1 MPVTGRKNFTFK
13 EDFANEKTFD
23 QHGSGGQYGSQHHTC
38 PCFCIR
44 GGQQPETVIGQEID
58 RQNSSEDYSEVS
70 SLDQLTYT
78 GNECKVRLKEN
89 IVMTTAVT
97 VNSGNRLTID
107 LNGHTLTAPENDR
120 AFRIQDGALTI
131 EDSIGTGV
139 IQGSGTVTSY
149 GGNGGAI
156 WMSSSDSNNALTLT
170 GGTIR
175 GFTAKYGAGVYMG
188 SGTFHMTGGA
198 IQNCLATDGGLA
210 DGGGVYVFGGSFE
223 LTDGTISA
231 CKANNAGGGVYVSSG
246 SFEMSGGSIENCTAH
261 EGAGVKVYA
270 SNGKTASF
278 SMNGSGEIKNC
289 NQNGVSVSAI
299 GNGTP
304 EFTMDGGTIEGSS
317 GYGVWVAAGSAVMS
331 GGSVKDS
338 ERYDIYIGR
347 SATLTVN
354 NTQVGGT
361 VMNMGAITGQ
371 GSAEFTG
378 TVENL
383 GYVGA
388 GKITGCKIHR
398 IEHRSPYKG
407 TIENSTWDEY
417 VYLLGYRWPAEKIP
431 SAAGESISLKFP
443 SYISEPAAMTNTLVI
458 PEGVTVTVDLAGK
471 PVSAD
476 TTVTSDIKII
486 NHGTLTL
493 IDSSTGGT
501 LSIPIEN
508 DGVLNANGGT
518 VTGEV
523 TNKGTIQ
530 ATGTP
535 VTKFTG
541 TLVNE
546 EGASVTAGNF
556 MDCTITNNGGTIGGD
571 AIFDRPEPDPEQPGA
586 GSEDGGAGAVIAA
599 LAVGTVVV
607 GGGILLAH
615 SYIQNNLPEGFAV
628 PETRRELAVVLWN
641 MASKPEPA
649 SQQTYTDVQDEEVLK
664 AVCWAVENEL
674 VTPET
679 ESTLGADVRV
689 NRLQVIGAMYQT
701 NKRKK

>member
-1 MPVTGRKNFTFK
+1 MKKRLISMVLAVSMAVSIMPAPA
-13 EDFANEKTFD
+13 FA
-23 QHGSGGQYGSQHHTC
+23 SG
-38 PCFCIR
+38 

-58 RQNSSEDYSEVS
+58 RQNSSGDYLEVS
-70 SLDQLTYT
+70 SLDQLTYIN
-78 GNECKVRLKEN
+78 NECKVRLTKD
-89 IVMTTAVT
+89 IVMTKAVT
-97 VNSGNRLTID
+97 VNNGNSLTID
-107 LNGHTLTAPENDR
+107 LNGHTLTAAANSQ
-120 AFRIQDGALTI
+120 AFRIQGGALTI

-139 IQGSGTVTSY
+139 IQGSGTVT
-149 GGNGGAI
+149 GNGGAI

-175 GFTAKYGAGVYMG
+175 GFTA
-188 SGTFHMTGGA
+188 T
-198 IQNCLATDGGLA
+198 
-210 DGGGVYVFGGSFE
+210 DGGGVYVDGGSFE
-223 LTDGTISA
+223 MSGGTISA
-231 CKANNAGGGVYVSSG
+231 CNATNAGGGVYVSSG
-246 SFEMSGGSIENCTAH
+246 SFKMSGGSIEDCTAH

-278 SMNGSGEIKNC
+278 SMTGGEIQNCNTDGVSIYAIGSGT
-289 NQNGVSVSAI
+289 S
-299 GNGTP
+299 
-304 EFTMDGGTIEGSS
+304 EFTMTGGTIEDNG
-317 GYGVWVAAGSAVMS
+317 GYGVWVDNGSAVMS
-331 GGSVKDS
+331 GGSVKGS
-338 ERYDIYIGR
+338 ERYDIYIGSR
-347 SATLTVN
+347 ATLTVN

-361 VMNMGAITGQ
+361 VLNMGKITGQ

-378 TVENL
+378 TVENS
-383 GYVGA
+383 GYAAA
-388 GKITGCKIHR
+388 GITGCKIHR

-407 TIENSTWDEY
+407 TITDSPCDEY
-417 VYLLGYRWPAEKIP
+417 VYLLGRSWKIP
-431 SAAGESISLKFP
+431 SGAGESITLKVS
-443 SYISEPAAMTNTLVI
+443 SYLPPVMENTLEI
-458 PEGVTVTVDLAGK
+458 PKGVTVTVDLAGK
-471 PVSAD
+471 PLSAKE
-476 TTVTSDIKII
+476 SDFKII

-493 IDSSTGGT
+493 IDSGT
-501 LSIPIEN
+501 DGALSIPIEN

-518 VTGEV
+518 VTSEV

-535 VTKFTG
+535 VTQFTG

-571 AIFDRPEPDPEQPGA
+571 AILDKPEPDPEQPGA

-599 LAVGTVVV
+599 LAVGTAVV

-628 PETRRELAVVLWN
+628 PETRQELAVVLWN
-641 MASKPEPA
+641 MAGKPEPA

>member
-1 MPVTGRKNFTFK
+1 M
-13 EDFANEKTFD
+13 
-23 QHGSGGQYGSQHHTC
+23 
-38 PCFCIR
+38 
-44 GGQQPETVIGQEID
+44 IGQEID

-78 GNECKVRLKEN
+78 NNECKVRLTEN
-89 IVMTTAVT
+89 IVMTGAVT
-97 VNSGNRLTID
+97 VNNGNRLTID
-107 LNGHTLTAPENDR
+107 LNGHTLTAAENSR
-120 AFRIQDGALTI
+120 AFFIQNGALTI
-131 EDSIGTGV
+131 EDSGSTGV
-139 IQGSGTVTSY
+139 IQGSGTVT
-149 GGNGGAI
+149 GNGGAI

-175 GFTAKYGAGVYMG
+175 GFTA
-188 SGTFHMTGGA
+188 T
-198 IQNCLATDGGLA
+198 
-210 DGGGVYVFGGSFE
+210 DGGGVYVSGGSFKM
-223 LTDGTISA
+223 TDGTISTCNA
-231 CKANNAGGGVYVSSG
+231 TNAGGGVYVSSG

-261 EGAGVKVYA
+261 EGAGVKVLA
-270 SNGKTASF
+270 SSGKASF
-278 SMNGSGEIKNC
+278 SMSGSGEIKNC
-289 NQNGVSVSAI
+289 NQDGVSIAAI
-299 GNGTP
+299 GGTS
-304 EFTMDGGTIEGSS
+304 EFSMSGGTIEDNS
-317 GYGVWVAAGSAVMS
+317 GFGVWVDNGSAVMS
-331 GGSVKDS
+331 GGSVKGS
-338 ERYDIYIGR
+338 ERYDIYIGSR
-347 SATLTVN
+347 AALTVK

-361 VMNMGAITGQ
+361 VLNLGKITGQ

-378 TVENL
+378 TVENS
-383 GYVGA
+383 GYAVA
-388 GKITGCKIHR
+388 EITGCKIHR

-407 TIENSTWDEY
+407 TITGSTWDEY
-417 VYLLGYRWPAEKIP
+417 VYLLGRSWPTAKIP
-431 SAAGESISLKFP
+431 SEAGESITLKVSSYLPPVMENSL
-443 SYISEPAAMTNTLVI
+443 EI
-458 PEGVTVTVDLAGK
+458 PKGVTVTVDLAGK
-471 PVSAD
+471 TLSAEE
-476 TTVTSDIKII
+476 SDFKII

-518 VTGEV
+518 VTSEV
-523 TNKGTIQ
+523 TNKGTIK

-535 VTKFTG
+535 VTQFTG
-541 TLVNE
+541 TLVNQ
-546 EGASVTAGNF
+546 EGASVTAGDF
-556 MDCTITNNGGTIGGD
+556 RGCTITNNGGTIGGG
-571 AIFDRPEPDPEQPGA
+571 AILDKPEPDPEQPGA

-599 LAVGTVVV
+599 LAVGTAVV

-628 PETRRELAVVLWN
+628 PETRQELAVVLWN
-641 MASKPEPA
+641 MAGKPEPA

>member
-1 MPVTGRKNFTFK
+1 MR
-13 EDFANEKTFD
+13 
-23 QHGSGGQYGSQHHTC
+23 
-38 PCFCIR
+38 R
-44 GGQQPETVIGQEID
+44 GGVQQPETVIGQEID

-70 SLDQLTYT
+70 SLNQLTYT
-78 GNECKVRLKEN
+78 NNECKVRLTEN
-89 IVMTTAVT
+89 IVMTKAVT
-97 VNSGNRLTID
+97 VNNGNRLTID
-107 LNGHTLTAPENDR
+107 LNGHTLTAAANSK
-120 AFRIQDGALTI
+120 AFYIQGGALTI

-139 IQGSGTVTSY
+139 IQGSGTVTDN
-149 GGNGGAI
+149 GGFGGAI
-156 WMSSSDSNNALTLT
+156 WMSSDSNNALTLA

-175 GFTAKYGAGVYMG
+175 GFTAKYGAGVYMVN
-188 SGTFHMTGGA
+188 GTFQMTRGA
-198 IQNCLATDGGLA
+198 IQNCSATGGKV
-210 DGGGVYVFGGSFE
+210 DGGGVYVSGGSFE
-223 LTDGTISA
+223 MSDGTISA
-231 CKANNAGGGVYVSSG
+231 CNAANAGGGVYVFSG
-246 SFEMSGGSIENCTAH
+246 SFKMSGGSIEDCTAY
-261 EGAGVKVYA
+261 EGAGVKVYP
-270 SNGKTASF
+270 SSGKTASF
-278 SMNGSGEIKNC
+278 SMTGGEIQNC
-289 NQNGVSVSAI
+289 NTDGVSISEFS
-299 GNGTP
+299 NGIP
-304 EFTMDGGTIEGSS
+304 EFTMDGGTIEDNG
-317 GYGVWVAAGSAVMS
+317 GDGVRVDAGSAVMS

-338 ERYDIYIGR
+338 ELYDIRIGS

-361 VMNMGAITGQ
+361 VLNMGKITGN
-371 GSAEFTG
+371 GSAKFTG
-378 TVENL
+378 TVENS
-383 GYVGA
+383 GSA
-388 GKITGCKIHR
+388 AAEITGCTIHR
-398 IEHRSPYKG
+398 IEHRFPYKG
-407 TIENSTWDEY
+407 TIEGSPDEY
-417 VYLLGYRWPAEKIP
+417 VYLLGHSWPTAKIP
-431 SAAGESISLKFP
+431 SGAGESISLKVP
-443 SYISEPAAMTNTLVI
+443 SYITATMENTLVI

-476 TTVTSDIKII
+476 AETSDIKII

-493 IDSSTGGT
+493 IDRSTGGT

-518 VTGEV
+518 VTSEV

-535 VTKFTG
+535 VTQFTG

-556 MDCTITNNGGTIGGD
+556 IDCTITNNGGTIGGD
-571 AIFDRPEPDPEQPGA
+571 AILEEPKPDPEQPGA

-599 LAVGTVVV
+599 LAVGTAVV

-628 PETRRELAVVLWN
+628 PETRQELAVVLWN
-641 MASKPEPA
+641 MAGKPEPA

>member
-1 MPVTGRKNFTFK
+1 MRP
-13 EDFANEKTFD
+13 
-23 QHGSGGQYGSQHHTC
+23 
-38 PCFCIR
+38 

-58 RQNSSEDYSEVS
+58 RQNSSGDYLEVS
-70 SLDQLTYT
+70 SLDQLTYIN
-78 GNECKVRLKEN
+78 NECKVRLTKD
-89 IVMTTAVT
+89 IVMTKAVT
-97 VNSGNRLTID
+97 VNNGNSLTID
-107 LNGHTLTAPENDR
+107 LNGHTLTAAANSQ
-120 AFRIQDGALTI
+120 AFRIQGGALTI

-139 IQGSGTVTSY
+139 IQGSGTVT
-149 GGNGGAI
+149 GNGGAI

-175 GFTAKYGAGVYMG
+175 GFTA
-188 SGTFHMTGGA
+188 T
-198 IQNCLATDGGLA
+198 
-210 DGGGVYVFGGSFE
+210 DGGGVYVDGGSFE
-223 LTDGTISA
+223 MSGGTISA
-231 CKANNAGGGVYVSSG
+231 CNATNAGGGVYVSSG
-246 SFEMSGGSIENCTAH
+246 SFKMSGGSIEDCTAH

-278 SMNGSGEIKNC
+278 SMTGGEIQNCNTDGVSIYAIGSGT
-289 NQNGVSVSAI
+289 S
-299 GNGTP
+299 
-304 EFTMDGGTIEGSS
+304 EFTMTGGTIEDNG
-317 GYGVWVAAGSAVMS
+317 GYGVWVDNGSAVMS
-331 GGSVKDS
+331 GGSVKGS
-338 ERYDIYIGR
+338 ERYDIYIGSR
-347 SATLTVN
+347 ATLTVN

-361 VMNMGAITGQ
+361 VLNMGKITGQ

-378 TVENL
+378 TVENS
-383 GYVGA
+383 GYAAA
-388 GKITGCKIHR
+388 GITGCKIHR

-407 TIENSTWDEY
+407 TIEGSTWDEY
-417 VYLLGYRWPAEKIP
+417 VYLLGYSWPTAKIP
-431 SAAGESISLKFP
+431 SGAGESISLKFP
-443 SYISEPAAMTNTLVI
+443 SYITPKMENTLEI

-476 TTVTSDIKII
+476 TGASDIKII

-493 IDSSTGGT
+493 IDSGTDGT

-518 VTGEV
+518 VTGKV
-523 TNKGTIQ
+523 TNRGTIQ

-541 TLVNE
+541 TLVNQ
-546 EGASVTAGNF
+546 EGASVTAGDF
-556 MDCTITNNGGTIGGD
+556 RGCTITNNGGTIGGG
-571 AIFDRPEPDPEQPGA
+571 AILDKPEPDPEQPGA

-599 LAVGTVVV
+599 LAVGTAVV

-628 PETRRELAVVLWN
+628 PETRQELAVVLWN
-641 MASKPEPA
+641 MAGKPEPA

>member
-1 MPVTGRKNFTFK
+1 MRPG
-13 EDFANEKTFD
+13 
-23 QHGSGGQYGSQHHTC
+23 
-38 PCFCIR
+38 

-70 SLDQLTYT
+70 SLDQLIYT
-78 GNECKVRLKEN
+78 NNECKVRLTEN
-89 IVMTTAVT
+89 IVMTGAVT
-97 VNSGNRLTID
+97 VNNGNSLTID
-107 LNGHTLTAPENDR
+107 LNGHTLTAAANSQ
-120 AFRIQDGALTI
+120 AFRIQNGALTI
-131 EDSIGTGV
+131 EDSGSTGV
-139 IQGSGTVTSY
+139 IQGSGTVT
-149 GGNGGAI
+149 GNGGAI

-175 GFTAKYGAGVYMG
+175 GFTA
-188 SGTFHMTGGA
+188 T
-198 IQNCLATDGGLA
+198 
-210 DGGGVYVFGGSFE
+210 DGGGVYVSGGSFKM
-223 LTDGTISA
+223 TDGTISTCNA
-231 CKANNAGGGVYVSSG
+231 TNAGGGVYVSSG

-261 EGAGVKVYA
+261 EGAGVKVLA
-270 SNGKTASF
+270 SSGETASF

-289 NQNGVSVSAI
+289 NQDGVSIAAI
-299 GNGTP
+299 GGTS
-304 EFTMDGGTIEGSS
+304 EFSMSGGTIEDNS
-317 GYGVWVAAGSAVMS
+317 GFGVWVDNGSAVMS
-331 GGSVKDS
+331 GGSVKGS
-338 ERYDIYIGR
+338 ERYDIYIGSR
-347 SATLTVN
+347 AALTVK

-361 VMNMGAITGQ
+361 VLNLGKITGQ

-378 TVENL
+378 TVENS
-383 GYVGA
+383 GYAVA
-388 GKITGCKIHR
+388 EITGCKIHR

-417 VYLLGYRWPAEKIP
+417 VYLLGRSWKIP
-431 SAAGESISLKFP
+431 SGAGESITLKVS
-443 SYISEPAAMTNTLVI
+443 SYLPPVMENTLEI
-458 PEGVTVTVDLAGK
+458 PKGVTVTVDLAGK
-471 PVSAD
+471 PLSAKE
-476 TTVTSDIKII
+476 SDFKII
-486 NHGTLTL
+486 NNGTLTL

-508 DGVLNANGGT
+508 DGVLNANGGK
-518 VTGEV
+518 VTSEV
-523 TNKGTIQ
+523 TNRGTIQ

-535 VTKFTG
+535 VTQFTG
-541 TLVNE
+541 TLVNQ
-546 EGASVTAGNF
+546 EGASVTAGDF
-556 MDCTITNNGGTIGGD
+556 RGCTITNNGGTIGGD
-571 AIFDRPEPDPEQPGA
+571 AIWDNPEPGPEQPGA

-599 LAVGTVVV
+599 LAVGTAVV

-628 PETRRELAVVLWN
+628 PETRQELAVVLWN
-641 MASKPEPA
+641 MAGKPEPA

>member
-1 MPVTGRKNFTFK
+1 MRRG
-13 EDFANEKTFD
+13 
-23 QHGSGGQYGSQHHTC
+23 
-38 PCFCIR
+38 

-78 GNECKVRLKEN
+78 NNECKVRLTEN
-89 IVMTTAVT
+89 IVMTGAVT
-97 VNSGNRLTID
+97 VNNGNRLTID
-107 LNGHTLTAPENDR
+107 LNGHTLTAAENSR
-120 AFRIQDGALTI
+120 AFFIQNGALTI
-131 EDSIGTGV
+131 EDSGSTGV
-139 IQGSGTVTSY
+139 IQGSGTVT
-149 GGNGGAI
+149 GNGGAI

-175 GFTAKYGAGVYMG
+175 GFTA
-188 SGTFHMTGGA
+188 T
-198 IQNCLATDGGLA
+198 
-210 DGGGVYVFGGSFE
+210 DGGGVYVSGGSFKM
-223 LTDGTISA
+223 TDGTISTCNA
-231 CKANNAGGGVYVSSG
+231 TNAGGGVYVSSG

-261 EGAGVKVYA
+261 EGAGVKVLA
-270 SNGKTASF
+270 SSGKASF
-278 SMNGSGEIKNC
+278 SMSGSGEIKNC
-289 NQNGVSVSAI
+289 NQDGVSIAAI
-299 GNGTP
+299 GGTS
-304 EFTMDGGTIEGSS
+304 EFSMSGGTIEDNS
-317 GYGVWVAAGSAVMS
+317 GFGVWVDNGSAVMS
-331 GGSVKDS
+331 GGSVKGS
-338 ERYDIYIGR
+338 ERYDIYIGSR
-347 SATLTVN
+347 AALTVK

-361 VMNMGAITGQ
+361 VLNLGKITGQ

-378 TVENL
+378 TVENS
-383 GYVGA
+383 GYAVA
-388 GKITGCKIHR
+388 EITGCKIHR

-407 TIENSTWDEY
+407 TIEGSTWDEY
-417 VYLLGYRWPAEKIP
+417 VYLLGYSWPTAKIP
-431 SAAGESISLKFP
+431 SGAGESISLKFP
-443 SYISEPAAMTNTLVI
+443 SYITPKMENTLEI

-476 TTVTSDIKII
+476 TGASDIKII

-493 IDSSTGGT
+493 IDSGTDGT

-518 VTGEV
+518 VTGKV
-523 TNKGTIQ
+523 TNRGTIQ

-535 VTKFTG
+535 VTQFTG
-541 TLVNE
+541 TLVNQ
-546 EGASVTAGNF
+546 EGASVTAGDF
-556 MDCTITNNGGTIGGD
+556 RGCTITNNGGTIGGG
-571 AIFDRPEPDPEQPGA
+571 AILDKPEPDPEQPGA

-599 LAVGTVVV
+599 LAVGTAVV

-628 PETRRELAVVLWN
+628 PETRQELAVVLWN
-641 MASKPEPA
+641 MAGKPEPA

>member
-1 MPVTGRKNFTFK
+1 MKKRLISMVLAVSMAVSIMPAPA
-13 EDFANEKTFD
+13 FA
-23 QHGSGGQYGSQHHTC
+23 S
-38 PCFCIR
+38 

-58 RQNSSEDYSEVS
+58 RQNSSGDYLEVS
-70 SLDQLTYT
+70 SLDQLTYIN
-78 GNECKVRLKEN
+78 NECKVRLTKD
-89 IVMTTAVT
+89 IVMTKAVT
-97 VNSGNRLTID
+97 VNNGNSLTID
-107 LNGHTLTAPENDR
+107 LNGHTLTAAANSQ
-120 AFRIQDGALTI
+120 AFRIQGGALTI

-139 IQGSGTVTSY
+139 IQGSGTVT
-149 GGNGGAI
+149 GNGGAI

-175 GFTAKYGAGVYMG
+175 GFTA
-188 SGTFHMTGGA
+188 T
-198 IQNCLATDGGLA
+198 
-210 DGGGVYVFGGSFE
+210 DGGGVYVDGGSFE
-223 LTDGTISA
+223 MSGGTISA
-231 CKANNAGGGVYVSSG
+231 CNATNAGGGVYVSSG
-246 SFEMSGGSIENCTAH
+246 SFKMSGGSIEDCTAH

-278 SMNGSGEIKNC
+278 SMTGGEIQNCNTDGVSIYAIGSGT
-289 NQNGVSVSAI
+289 S
-299 GNGTP
+299 
-304 EFTMDGGTIEGSS
+304 EFTMTGGTIEDNG
-317 GYGVWVAAGSAVMS
+317 GYGVWVDNGSAVMS
-331 GGSVKDS
+331 GGSVKGS
-338 ERYDIYIGR
+338 ERYDIYIGSR
-347 SATLTVN
+347 ATLTVN

-361 VMNMGAITGQ
+361 VLNMGKITGQ

-378 TVENL
+378 TVENS
-383 GYVGA
+383 GYAAA
-388 GKITGCKIHR
+388 GITGCKIHR

-407 TIENSTWDEY
+407 TITDSPCDEY
-417 VYLLGYRWPAEKIP
+417 VYLLGYSWPTAKIP
-431 SAAGESISLKFP
+431 SGAGESISLKFP
-443 SYISEPAAMTNTLVI
+443 SYITPKMENTLEI

-476 TTVTSDIKII
+476 TGASDIKII

-493 IDSSTGGT
+493 IDSGTDGT

-518 VTGEV
+518 VASEV

-556 MDCTITNNGGTIGGD
+556 KDCTITNNGGTIGGG
-571 AIFDRPEPDPEQPGA
+571 AILDKPEPDPEQPGA
-586 GSEDGGAGAVIAA
+586 GSEDGGTGAVIAA
-599 LAVGTVVV
+599 LAVGTAVV

-628 PETRRELAVVLWN
+628 PETRQELAVVLWN
-641 MASKPEPA
+641 MAGKPEPA

>member
-1 MPVTGRKNFTFK
+1 MRPG
-13 EDFANEKTFD
+13 
-23 QHGSGGQYGSQHHTC
+23 
-38 PCFCIR
+38 

-58 RQNSSEDYSEVS
+58 RQNSSGDYSEVS

-78 GNECKVRLKEN
+78 GNECRVRLTEN
-89 IVMTTAVT
+89 IVMTGAVT
-97 VNSGNRLTID
+97 VNNGNRLTID
-107 LNGHTLTAPENDR
+107 LNGHTLTAAENSR
-120 AFRIQDGALTI
+120 AFFIQNGALTI
-131 EDSIGTGV
+131 EDSIGGGV
-139 IQGSGTVTSY
+139 IQGSGTVNGY
-149 GGNGGAI
+149 GGAI
-156 WMSSSDSNNALTLT
+156 LMNGSDSNNALTLA

-175 GFTAKYGAGVYMG
+175 GFTAKYGAGVSMG
-188 SGTFHMTGGA
+188 NGTFRMTGGA
-198 IQNCLATDGGLA
+198 IRNCSATGGKA
-210 DGGGVYVFGGSFE
+210 DGGGVYVSGGSFE
-223 LTDGTISA
+223 MSDGTISA
-231 CKANNAGGGVYVSSG
+231 CNAANAGGGVYVLSG
-246 SFEMSGGSIENCTAH
+246 SFEMSGGSIEDCTAY
-261 EGAGVKVYA
+261 EGAGVKVYP
-270 SNGKTASF
+270 SSGKTASF
-278 SMNGSGEIKNC
+278 SMTGGEIKNC
-289 NQNGVSVSAI
+289 NTDGVSIYTI
-299 GNGTP
+299 GGTS
-304 EFTMDGGTIEGSS
+304 EFTMTGGTIEDNS
-317 GYGVWVAAGSAVMS
+317 GYGVWVDNGSAVMS
-331 GGSVKDS
+331 GGSVKGS
-338 ERYDIYIGR
+338 ERYDIYIGNR
-347 SATLTVN
+347 AALTVD

-361 VMNMGAITGQ
+361 VLNLGKITGQ

-378 TVENL
+378 TVEKS
-383 GYVGA
+383 GYA
-388 GKITGCKIHR
+388 AAEITGCKIHR
-398 IEHRSPYKG
+398 IEHRFPYKG
-407 TIENSTWDEY
+407 TIEGSPDEY
-417 VYLLGYRWPAEKIP
+417 VYLLGHSWPTAKIP
-431 SAAGESISLKFP
+431 SAAGESISLKVP
-443 SYISEPAAMTNTLVI
+443 SYITATMENTLVI

-476 TTVTSDIKII
+476 ADASDIKII

-508 DGVLNANGGT
+508 DGILNANGGT

-556 MDCTITNNGGTIGGD
+556 IDCTITNNGGTIGGD
-571 AIFDRPEPDPEQPGA
+571 AILEEPKPDPEQPGA

-628 PETRRELAVVLWN
+628 PETRQELAVVLWN
-641 MASKPEPA
+641 MAGKPEPA

-679 ESTLGADVRV
+679 EATLGADVRV
-689 NRLQVIGAMYQT
+689 SRLQVIGAMYQT

>member
-1 MPVTGRKNFTFK
+1 MRKRLISMVLAVSMAVSIMPAPA
-13 EDFANEKTFD
+13 FA
-23 QHGSGGQYGSQHHTC
+23 SG
-38 PCFCIR
+38 

-58 RQNSSEDYSEVS
+58 QQNSSEDYSEVS
-70 SLDQLTYT
+70 SLNQLTYT
-78 GNECKVRLKEN
+78 NNECKVRLTEN

-97 VNSGNRLTID
+97 VDNGNSLTID
-107 LNGHTLTAPENDR
+107 LNGHTLTAAENSR
-120 AFRIQDGALTI
+120 AFFIQKGALTI
-131 EDSIGTGV
+131 EDSIGTGA
-139 IQGSGTVTSY
+139 IQGSGTVTGY
-149 GGNGGAI
+149 DGGAI
-156 WMSSSDSNNALTLT
+156 CMSSGDSTNALTLT

-188 SGTFHMTGGA
+188 NGTFQMTGGA
-198 IQNCLATDGGLA
+198 IKNCSASGDDLS
-210 DGGGVYVFGGSFE
+210 DGGGVYVFGGSFKM
-223 LTDGTISA
+223 TDGTISA
-231 CKANNAGGGVYVSSG
+231 CNATNAGGGVYVSSG
-246 SFEMSGGSIENCTAH
+246 SFEMSGGSIEDCTAY

-270 SNGKTASF
+270 SGGKTASF
-278 SMNGSGEIKNC
+278 SMSDSGKIKSC
-289 NQNGVSVSAI
+289 NTDGVSIYTI
-299 GNGTP
+299 GGTS
-304 EFTMDGGTIEGSS
+304 EFTMTGGTIEDNG
-317 GYGVWVAAGSAVMS
+317 GYGVWVDNGSAVMS
-331 GGSVKDS
+331 GGSVKGS
-338 ERYDIYIGR
+338 ERYDIYIGSR
-347 SATLTVN
+347 ATLTVN
-354 NTQVGGT
+354 NIQVGGT
-361 VMNMGAITGQ
+361 VLNMGKITGN

-378 TVENL
+378 TVENS
-383 GYVGA
+383 GSAVA
-388 GKITGCKIHR
+388 GITGCKIHR

-407 TIENSTWDEY
+407 TIDTRMCDEY
-417 VYLLGYRWPAEKIP
+417 VYLIGYRWPTEKIP
-431 SAAGESISLKFP
+431 SVAGESISLKVL
-443 SYISEPAAMTNTLVI
+443 SYVDAPAVTNTLVI

-476 TTVTSDIKII
+476 ADASDIKII

-508 DGVLNANGGT
+508 DGILNANGGT

-535 VTKFTG
+535 VTQFTG

-556 MDCTITNNGGTIGGD
+556 IDCTITNNGGTISGD
-571 AIFDRPEPDPEQPGA
+571 AILDEPKPDPEQPGA

-628 PETRRELAVVLWN
+628 PETRQELAVVLWN
-641 MASKPEPA
+641 MAGKPEPA

-689 NRLQVIGAMYQT
+689 SRLQVIGAMYQT

>member
-1 MPVTGRKNFTFK
+1 MKKRLISMVLAVSMAVSIMPAPA
-13 EDFANEKTFD
+13 FA
-23 QHGSGGQYGSQHHTC
+23 SG
-38 PCFCIR
+38 

-58 RQNSSEDYSEVS
+58 RQNSSGDYLEVS
-70 SLDQLTYT
+70 SLDQLTYIN
-78 GNECKVRLKEN
+78 NECKVRLTKD
-89 IVMTTAVT
+89 IVMTKAVT
-97 VNSGNRLTID
+97 VNNGNSLTID
-107 LNGHTLTAPENDR
+107 LNGHTLTAAANSQ
-120 AFRIQDGALTI
+120 AFRIQGGALTI

-139 IQGSGTVTSY
+139 IQGSGTVT
-149 GGNGGAI
+149 GNGGAI

-175 GFTAKYGAGVYMG
+175 GFTA
-188 SGTFHMTGGA
+188 T
-198 IQNCLATDGGLA
+198 
-210 DGGGVYVFGGSFE
+210 DGGGVYVDGGSFE
-223 LTDGTISA
+223 MSGGTISA
-231 CKANNAGGGVYVSSG
+231 CNATNAGGGVYVSSG
-246 SFEMSGGSIENCTAH
+246 SFKMSGGSIEDCTAH

-278 SMNGSGEIKNC
+278 SMTGGEIQNCNTDGVSIYAIGSGT
-289 NQNGVSVSAI
+289 S
-299 GNGTP
+299 
-304 EFTMDGGTIEGSS
+304 EFTMTGGTIEDNG
-317 GYGVWVAAGSAVMS
+317 GYGVWVDNGSAVMS
-331 GGSVKDS
+331 GGSVKGS
-338 ERYDIYIGR
+338 ERYDIYIGSR
-347 SATLTVN
+347 ATLTVN

-361 VMNMGAITGQ
+361 VLNMGKITGQ

-378 TVENL
+378 TVENS
-383 GYVGA
+383 GYAAA
-388 GKITGCKIHR
+388 GITGCKIHR

-407 TIENSTWDEY
+407 TIEGSTWDEY
-417 VYLLGYRWPAEKIP
+417 VYLLGYSWPTAKIP
-431 SAAGESISLKFP
+431 SEAGESITLKVSSYLPPVMENSL
-443 SYISEPAAMTNTLVI
+443 EI
-458 PEGVTVTVDLAGK
+458 PKGVTVTVDLAGK
-471 PVSAD
+471 TLSAEE
-476 TTVTSDIKII
+476 SDFKII

-518 VTGEV
+518 VTSEV
-523 TNKGTIQ
+523 TNKGTIK

-535 VTKFTG
+535 VTQFTG
-541 TLVNE
+541 TLVNQ
-546 EGASVTAGNF
+546 EGASVTAGDF
-556 MDCTITNNGGTIGGD
+556 RGCMITNNGGTIGGD
-571 AIFDRPEPDPEQPGA
+571 AILDNPEPDPEQPGA

-599 LAVGTVVV
+599 LAVGTAVV

-628 PETRRELAVVLWN
+628 PETRQELAVVLWN
-641 MASKPEPA
+641 MAGKPEPA

>member
-1 MPVTGRKNFTFK
+1 M
-13 EDFANEKTFD
+13 
-23 QHGSGGQYGSQHHTC
+23 
-38 PCFCIR
+38 
-44 GGQQPETVIGQEID
+44 IGQEID
-58 RQNSSEDYSEVS
+58 QQNSSDDYAEVD
-70 SLDQLTYT
+70 SLDNLTYT
-78 GNECKVRLKEN
+78 NNVCKIRLAADT
-89 IVMTTAVT
+89 VMTGSVT
-97 VNSGNRLTID
+97 VNSGKSLTID
-107 LNGHTLTAPENDR
+107 LNGHTLTAAANSK
-120 AFRIQDGALTI
+120 AFYIQGGALTI

-139 IQGSGTVTSY
+139 IQGNGTVN
-149 GGNGGAI
+149 GDGGAI
-156 WMSSSDSNNALTLT
+156 WMSSDDSTNALTLT

-188 SGTFHMTGGA
+188 NGTFRMTGGA
-198 IQNCLATDGGLA
+198 IQNCSASGGDLS

-223 LTDGTISA
+223 MTDGTISA
-231 CKANNAGGGVYVSSG
+231 CNATNAGGGVYVSS
-246 SFEMSGGSIENCTAH
+246 GSIENCTAH
-261 EGAGVKVYA
+261 EGAGVKVLV

-278 SMNGSGEIKNC
+278 SMSGSGEIKNC
-289 NQNGVSVSAI
+289 NTDGVSIAAI
-299 GNGTP
+299 GSGTP
-304 EFTMDGGTIEGSS
+304 EFTMTGGTIEDNS
-317 GYGVWVAAGSAVMS
+317 GFGVWMAAGSAVMS
-331 GGSVKDS
+331 GGSVKGS
-338 ERYDIYIGR
+338 ERYDIYIG
-347 SATLTVN
+347 SGVALTVK

-361 VMNMGAITGQ
+361 VLNLGKITGQ

-378 TVENL
+378 TVENS
-383 GYVGA
+383 GYAVA
-388 GKITGCKIHR
+388 EITGCKIHR

-417 VYLLGYRWPAEKIP
+417 VYLLGHSWPTAKIP
-431 SAAGESISLKFP
+431 SAAGESISLKVP
-443 SYISEPAAMTNTLVI
+443 SYITATMENTLVI

-476 TTVTSDIKII
+476 AETSDIKII

-493 IDSSTGGT
+493 IDRSTGGT

-508 DGVLNANGGT
+508 DGVLNANGGK
-518 VTGEV
+518 VTSEV
-523 TNKGTIQ
+523 TNRGKIQ

-535 VTKFTG
+535 VTQFTG

-556 MDCTITNNGGTIGGD
+556 TDCTITDNGGTIGGD
-571 AIFDRPEPDPEQPGA
+571 AILKNPEPDPEQPGA

-615 SYIQNNLPEGFAV
+615 SYIQNNLPEGFAA
-628 PETRRELAVVLWN
+628 PETRQELAVVLWN
-641 MASKPEPA
+641 MAGKPEPA

>member
-1 MPVTGRKNFTFK
+1 MCENTL
-13 EDFANEKTFD
+13 
-23 QHGSGGQYGSQHHTC
+23 H
-38 PCFCIR
+38 
-44 GGQQPETVIGQEID
+44 
-58 RQNSSEDYSEVS
+58 QN
-70 SLDQLTYT
+70 
-78 GNECKVRLKEN
+78 
-89 IVMTTAVT
+89 
-97 VNSGNRLTID
+97 
-107 LNGHTLTAPENDR
+107 
-120 AFRIQDGALTI
+120 GALTI
-131 EDSIGTGV
+131 EDSGSTGA
-139 IQGSGTVTSY
+139 IQGSGTVN
-149 GGNGGAI
+149 GFGGAI
-156 WMSSSDSNNALTLT
+156 LMSSDDSTNALTLT

-188 SGTFHMTGGA
+188 NGTFRMTGGA
-198 IQNCLATDGGLA
+198 IQNCSATGGKV
-210 DGGGVYVFGGSFE
+210 DGGGVYVSGGSFE
-223 LTDGTISA
+223 MSDGTISA
-231 CKANNAGGGVYVSSG
+231 CNAANAGGGVYVFSG
-246 SFEMSGGSIENCTAH
+246 SFKMSGGSIEDCTAY
-261 EGAGVKVYA
+261 EGAGVKVYP
-270 SNGKTASF
+270 SSGKTASF
-278 SMNGSGEIKNC
+278 SMTGGEIQNC
-289 NQNGVSVSAI
+289 NTNGVSISEFS
-299 GNGTP
+299 NGIP
-304 EFTMDGGTIEGSS
+304 EFTMDGGTIEDNG
-317 GYGVWVAAGSAVMS
+317 GDGVRVDAGSAVMS

-338 ERYDIYIGR
+338 ELYDIRIGS

-361 VMNMGAITGQ
+361 VLNLGKITGQ

-378 TVENL
+378 TVENR
-383 GYVGA
+383 GYPAA
-388 GKITGCKIHR
+388 GITGCKIHR

-407 TIENSTWDEY
+407 TIENSPCDEY
-417 VYLLGYRWPAEKIP
+417 VYLFGYRWPKIP
-431 SAAGESISLKFP
+431 SGAGESISLKVL
-443 SYISEPAAMTNTLVI
+443 SYVLTPAEMTNTLEI
-458 PEGVTVTVDLAGK
+458 PKGVTVTVDLAGK
-471 PVSAD
+471 TLSAKE
-476 TTVTSDIKII
+476 SDFKII

-518 VTGEV
+518 VTSEV
-523 TNKGTIQ
+523 TNKGTIK

-535 VTKFTG
+535 VTQFTG
-541 TLVNE
+541 TLFNE

-556 MDCTITNNGGTIGGD
+556 IDCTITNNGGTIGGD
-571 AIFDRPEPDPEQPGA
+571 AILENPEPDPEQPGA

-599 LAVGTVVV
+599 LAVGTAVV

-628 PETRRELAVVLWN
+628 PETRQELAVVLWN
-641 MASKPEPA
+641 MAGKPEPA

>member
-1 MPVTGRKNFTFK
+1 MKKRLISMVLAVSMAVSIMPAPA
-13 EDFANEKTFD
+13 FA
-23 QHGSGGQYGSQHHTC
+23 SG
-38 PCFCIR
+38 

-58 RQNSSEDYSEVS
+58 RQNSSGDYLEVS
-70 SLDQLTYT
+70 SLDQLTYIN
-78 GNECKVRLKEN
+78 NECKVRLTKD
-89 IVMTTAVT
+89 IVMTKAVT
-97 VNSGNRLTID
+97 VNNGNSLTID
-107 LNGHTLTAPENDR
+107 LNGHTLTAAANSQ
-120 AFRIQDGALTI
+120 AFRIQGGALTI

-139 IQGSGTVTSY
+139 IQGSGTVT
-149 GGNGGAI
+149 GNGGAI

-175 GFTAKYGAGVYMG
+175 GFTA
-188 SGTFHMTGGA
+188 T
-198 IQNCLATDGGLA
+198 
-210 DGGGVYVFGGSFE
+210 DGGGVYVDGGSFE
-223 LTDGTISA
+223 MSGGTISA
-231 CKANNAGGGVYVSSG
+231 CNATNAGGGVYVSSG
-246 SFEMSGGSIENCTAH
+246 SFKMSGGSIEDCTAH

-278 SMNGSGEIKNC
+278 SMTGGEIQNCNTDGVSIYAIGSGT
-289 NQNGVSVSAI
+289 S
-299 GNGTP
+299 
-304 EFTMDGGTIEGSS
+304 EFTMTGGTIEDNG
-317 GYGVWVAAGSAVMS
+317 GYGVWVDNGSAVMS
-331 GGSVKDS
+331 GGSVKGS
-338 ERYDIYIGR
+338 ERYDIYIGSR
-347 SATLTVN
+347 ATLTVS

-361 VMNMGAITGQ
+361 VLNMGKITGN
-371 GSAEFTG
+371 GSAKFTG
-378 TVENL
+378 TVENS
-383 GYVGA
+383 GSAAA
-388 GKITGCKIHR
+388 GITGCTIHR
-398 IEHRSPYKG
+398 IEHRSPYNG

-417 VYLLGYRWPAEKIP
+417 VYLFGYRWPKIP
-431 SAAGESISLKFP
+431 SGAGESISLKVL
-443 SYISEPAAMTNTLVI
+443 SYVLTPAEMTNTLEI
-458 PEGVTVTVDLAGK
+458 PKGVTVTVDLAGK
-471 PVSAD
+471 TLSAKG
-476 TTVTSDIKII
+476 SDFKII

-518 VTGEV
+518 VASEV

-530 ATGTP
+530 ATGMP
-535 VTKFTG
+535 VTNFTG

-556 MDCTITNNGGTIGGD
+556 KDCTITNNGGTIGGD
-571 AIFDRPEPDPEQPGA
+571 AILDNPEPDPEQPGA

-599 LAVGTVVV
+599 LAVGTAVV

-628 PETRRELAVVLWN
+628 PETRQELAVVLWN
-641 MASKPEPA
+641 MAGKPEPA

>member
-1 MPVTGRKNFTFK
+1 M
-13 EDFANEKTFD
+13 
-23 QHGSGGQYGSQHHTC
+23 
-38 PCFCIR
+38 
-44 GGQQPETVIGQEID
+44 IGQEID
-58 RQNSSEDYSEVS
+58 RQNSSGDYLEVS
-70 SLDQLTYT
+70 SLDQLTYIN
-78 GNECKVRLKEN
+78 NECKVRLTKD
-89 IVMTTAVT
+89 IVMTKAVT
-97 VNSGNRLTID
+97 VNNGNSLTID
-107 LNGHTLTAPENDR
+107 LNGHTLTAAANSQ
-120 AFRIQDGALTI
+120 AFRIQGGALTI

-139 IQGSGTVTSY
+139 IQGSGTVT
-149 GGNGGAI
+149 GNGGAI

-175 GFTAKYGAGVYMG
+175 GFTA
-188 SGTFHMTGGA
+188 T
-198 IQNCLATDGGLA
+198 
-210 DGGGVYVFGGSFE
+210 DGGGVYVDGGSFE
-223 LTDGTISA
+223 MSGGTISA
-231 CKANNAGGGVYVSSG
+231 CNATNAGGGVYVSSG
-246 SFEMSGGSIENCTAH
+246 SFKMSGGSIEDCTAH

-278 SMNGSGEIKNC
+278 SMTGGEIQNCNTDGVSIYAIGSGT
-289 NQNGVSVSAI
+289 S
-299 GNGTP
+299 
-304 EFTMDGGTIEGSS
+304 EFTMTGGTIEDNG
-317 GYGVWVAAGSAVMS
+317 GYGVWVDNGSAVMS
-331 GGSVKDS
+331 GGSVKGS
-338 ERYDIYIGR
+338 ERYDIYIGSR
-347 SATLTVN
+347 ATLTVN

-361 VMNMGAITGQ
+361 VLNMGKITGQ

-378 TVENL
+378 TVENS
-383 GYVGA
+383 GYAAA
-388 GKITGCKIHR
+388 GITGCKIHR

-407 TIENSTWDEY
+407 TITDSPCDEY
-417 VYLLGYRWPAEKIP
+417 VYLLGYSWPTAKIP
-431 SAAGESISLKFP
+431 SGAGESISLKFP
-443 SYISEPAAMTNTLVI
+443 SYITPKMENTLEI

-476 TTVTSDIKII
+476 TGASDIKII

-493 IDSSTGGT
+493 IDSGTDGT

-518 VTGEV
+518 VTGKV
-523 TNKGTIQ
+523 TNRGTIQ

-556 MDCTITNNGGTIGGD
+556 KDCTITNNGGTIGGD
-571 AIFDRPEPDPEQPGA
+571 AILDKPEPDPEQPGA
-586 GSEDGGAGAVIAA
+586 GSEDGGTGAVIAA
-599 LAVGTVVV
+599 LAVGTAVV

-628 PETRRELAVVLWN
+628 PETRQELAVVLWN
-641 MASKPEPA
+641 MAGKPEPA

>member
-1 MPVTGRKNFTFK
+1 
-13 EDFANEKTFD
+13 
-23 QHGSGGQYGSQHHTC
+23 
-38 PCFCIR
+38 
-44 GGQQPETVIGQEID
+44 VIGQEID
-58 RQNSSEDYSEVS
+58 RQNSSGDYLEVS
-70 SLDQLTYT
+70 SLDQLTYIN
-78 GNECKVRLKEN
+78 NECKVRLTKD
-89 IVMTTAVT
+89 IVMTKAVT
-97 VNSGNRLTID
+97 VNNGNSLTID
-107 LNGHTLTAPENDR
+107 LNGHTLTAAANSQ
-120 AFRIQDGALTI
+120 AFRIQGGALTI

-139 IQGSGTVTSY
+139 IQGSGTVT
-149 GGNGGAI
+149 GNGGAI

-175 GFTAKYGAGVYMG
+175 GFTA
-188 SGTFHMTGGA
+188 T
-198 IQNCLATDGGLA
+198 
-210 DGGGVYVFGGSFE
+210 DGGGVYVDGGSFE
-223 LTDGTISA
+223 MSGGTISA
-231 CKANNAGGGVYVSSG
+231 CNATNAGGGVYVSSG
-246 SFEMSGGSIENCTAH
+246 SFKMSGGSIEDCTAH

-278 SMNGSGEIKNC
+278 SMTGGEIQNCNTDGVSIYAIGSGT
-289 NQNGVSVSAI
+289 S
-299 GNGTP
+299 
-304 EFTMDGGTIEGSS
+304 EFTMTGGTIEDNG
-317 GYGVWVAAGSAVMS
+317 GYGVWVDNGSAVMS
-331 GGSVKDS
+331 GGSVKGS
-338 ERYDIYIGR
+338 ERYDIYIGSR
-347 SATLTVN
+347 AALTVK

-361 VMNMGAITGQ
+361 VLNLGKITGQ

-378 TVENL
+378 TVENS
-383 GYVGA
+383 GYAVA
-388 GKITGCKIHR
+388 EITGCKIHR

-407 TIENSTWDEY
+407 TITDSPCDEY
-417 VYLLGYRWPAEKIP
+417 VYLLGRSWPTAKIP
-431 SAAGESISLKFP
+431 SEAGESITLKVSSYLPPVMENSL
-443 SYISEPAAMTNTLVI
+443 TI

-471 PVSAD
+471 TLSAKE
-476 TTVTSDIKII
+476 SDFKII

-493 IDSSTGGT
+493 IDSGTGGA

-508 DGVLNANGGT
+508 DGILNANGGT
-518 VTGEV
+518 VTSEV

-535 VTKFTG
+535 VTQFTG
-541 TLVNE
+541 TLFNE
-546 EGASVTAGNF
+546 EGASVTAGDF
-556 MDCTITNNGGTIGGD
+556 RDCTITNNGGTIGGD
-571 AIFDRPEPDPEQPGA
+571 AIWDNPEPGPEQPGA

-599 LAVGTVVV
+599 LAVGTAVV

-628 PETRRELAVVLWN
+628 PETRQELAVVLWN
-641 MASKPEPA
+641 MAGKPEPA

>member
-1 MPVTGRKNFTFK
+1 MKKRLISMVLAVSMAVSIIPAPA
-13 EDFANEKTFD
+13 FA
-23 QHGSGGQYGSQHHTC
+23 SG
-38 PCFCIR
+38 

-97 VNSGNRLTID
+97 VNSGNSLTID

-131 EDSIGTGV
+131 EDGTGTGV

-407 TIENSTWDEY
+407 TIENSTWEEY
-417 VYLLGYRWPAEKIP
+417 VYLLGYSWPTAKIP

-443 SYISEPAAMTNTLVI
+443 SYISEPAAMTNTLEI

-571 AIFDRPEPDPEQPGA
+571 AIFEKPEPDPEQPGA

-628 PETRRELAVVLWN
+628 PETRQELAVVLWN

-664 AVCWAVENEL
+664 AVCWAVENGL

>member
-1 MPVTGRKNFTFK
+1 MRKRLISMVLAVSMAVSIMPAPA
-13 EDFANEKTFD
+13 FA
-23 QHGSGGQYGSQHHTC
+23 S
-38 PCFCIR
+38 

-58 RQNSSEDYSEVS
+58 RQNSSGDYLEVS

-78 GNECKVRLKEN
+78 NNECKVRLTES
-89 IVMTTAVT
+89 IVMTGSVT
-97 VNSGNRLTID
+97 VNSGKSLTID
-107 LNGHTLTAPENDR
+107 LNGHTLTAPANSK
-120 AFRIQDGALTI
+120 AFYIRNGALTI
-131 EDSIGTGV
+131 EDSIGGGV
-139 IQGSGTVTSY
+139 IQGSGTVNGY
-149 GGNGGAI
+149 GGAI
-156 WMSSSDSNNALTLT
+156 LMNGSDSNNALTLA

-188 SGTFHMTGGA
+188 NGTFQMTGGA
-198 IQNCLATDGGLA
+198 IQSCSAT
-210 DGGGVYVFGGSFE
+210 DGGGVYVDGGSFE
-223 LTDGTISA
+223 MTNGTISA
-231 CKANNAGGGVYVSSG
+231 CNATNAGGGVYVSSG
-246 SFEMSGGSIENCTAH
+246 SFKMSGGSIENCTAG
-261 EGAGVKVYA
+261 EGAGVKVLV

-278 SMNGSGEIKNC
+278 SMSGSGEIKNC
-289 NQNGVSVSAI
+289 NTDGVSIAAI
-299 GNGTP
+299 GGTS
-304 EFTMDGGTIEGSS
+304 EFSMSGGTIEDNG
-317 GYGVWVAAGSAVMS
+317 GDGVRVDAGSAVMS

-338 ERYDIYIGR
+338 ELYDIRIGS

-361 VMNMGAITGQ
+361 VLNMGKITGN

-378 TVENL
+378 TVENS
-383 GYVGA
+383 GYAVA
-388 GKITGCKIHR
+388 EITGCKIHR
-398 IEHRSPYKG
+398 IEHRFPYKG
-407 TIENSTWDEY
+407 TIEGSPDEY
-417 VYLLGYRWPAEKIP
+417 VYLLGHSWPKIP
-431 SAAGESISLKFP
+431 SGAGESISLKVP
-443 SYISEPAAMTNTLVI
+443 SYITATMENTLVI

-476 TTVTSDIKII
+476 AETSDIKII

-493 IDSSTGGT
+493 IDSSTDGA

-518 VTGEV
+518 VTSEV

-535 VTKFTG
+535 VTQFTG
-541 TLVNE
+541 TLFNE

-556 MDCTITNNGGTIGGD
+556 IDCTITNNGGTIGGD
-571 AIFDRPEPDPEQPGA
+571 AILEEPKPDPEQPGA

-628 PETRRELAVVLWN
+628 PETRQELAVVLWN
-641 MASKPEPA
+641 MAGKPEPA

>member
-1 MPVTGRKNFTFK
+1 M
-13 EDFANEKTFD
+13 
-23 QHGSGGQYGSQHHTC
+23 
-38 PCFCIR
+38 
-44 GGQQPETVIGQEID
+44 IGQEID

-78 GNECKVRLKEN
+78 NNECKVRLTEN
-89 IVMTTAVT
+89 IVMTGAVT
-97 VNSGNRLTID
+97 VNNGNRLTID
-107 LNGHTLTAPENDR
+107 LNGHTLTAAENSR
-120 AFRIQDGALTI
+120 AFFIQNGALTI
-131 EDSIGTGV
+131 EDSGSTGV
-139 IQGSGTVTSY
+139 IQGSGTVT
-149 GGNGGAI
+149 GNGGAI

-175 GFTAKYGAGVYMG
+175 GFTA
-188 SGTFHMTGGA
+188 T
-198 IQNCLATDGGLA
+198 
-210 DGGGVYVFGGSFE
+210 DGGGVYVSGGSFE
-223 LTDGTISA
+223 MSDGTISA
-231 CKANNAGGGVYVSSG
+231 CNAANAGGGVYVFSG
-246 SFEMSGGSIENCTAH
+246 SFKMSGGSIEDCTAY
-261 EGAGVKVYA
+261 EGAGVKVYP
-270 SNGKTASF
+270 SSGKTASF
-278 SMNGSGEIKNC
+278 SMTGGEIQNC
-289 NQNGVSVSAI
+289 NPNGVSISEFS
-299 GNGTP
+299 NGIP
-304 EFTMDGGTIEGSS
+304 EFTMDGGTIEDNG
-317 GYGVWVAAGSAVMS
+317 GDGVRVDAGSAVMS

-338 ERYDIYIGR
+338 ELYDIYIGS

-361 VMNMGAITGQ
+361 VLNMGKITGQ

-378 TVENL
+378 TVENS
-383 GYVGA
+383 GYA
-388 GKITGCKIHR
+388 AAEITGCKIHR
-398 IEHRSPYKG
+398 IEHRFPYKG
-407 TIENSTWDEY
+407 TIEGSPDEY
-417 VYLLGYRWPAEKIP
+417 VYLLGHSWPTAKIP
-431 SAAGESISLKFP
+431 SAAGESISLKVP
-443 SYISEPAAMTNTLVI
+443 SYITATMENTLEI
-458 PEGVTVTVDLAGK
+458 PKGVTVTVDLAGK
-471 PVSAD
+471 TLSAKE
-476 TTVTSDIKII
+476 SDFKII

-518 VTGEV
+518 VTSEV
-523 TNKGTIQ
+523 TNKGTIK

-535 VTKFTG
+535 VTQFTG
-541 TLVNE
+541 TLVNQ
-546 EGASVTAGNF
+546 EGASVTAGDF
-556 MDCTITNNGGTIGGD
+556 RGCTITNNGGTIGGD
-571 AIFDRPEPDPEQPGA
+571 AILENPEPDPEQPGA

-628 PETRRELAVVLWN
+628 PETRQELAVVLWN
-641 MASKPEPA
+641 MAGKPEPA

>member
-1 MPVTGRKNFTFK
+1 MRPG
-13 EDFANEKTFD
+13 
-23 QHGSGGQYGSQHHTC
+23 
-38 PCFCIR
+38 

-58 RQNSSEDYSEVS
+58 RQNSSEDYLEVS
-70 SLDQLTYT
+70 SLNQLTYT
-78 GNECKVRLKEN
+78 NNECKVRLTED
-89 IVMTTAVT
+89 IEMTVAVT
-97 VNSGNRLTID
+97 VDNGKSLTID
-107 LNGHTLTAPENDR
+107 LNGHTLTAPENSK
-120 AFRIQDGALTI
+120 AFWIRGGALTI
-131 EDSIGTGV
+131 EDNIGTGV
-139 IQGSGTVTSY
+139 IQGSGTVNGY
-149 GGNGGAI
+149 GGAI
-156 WMSSSDSNNALTLT
+156 WMSSGDSNNALTLT

-175 GFTAKYGAGVYMG
+175 GFNAGYGAGVYMG
-188 SGTFHMTGGA
+188 NGTFHMTGGA
-198 IQNCLATDGGLA
+198 IQSCSAT
-210 DGGGVYVFGGSFE
+210 DGGGVYVDGGSFKM
-223 LTDGTISA
+223 TDGTISA
-231 CKANNAGGGVYVSSG
+231 CNATNAGGGVYVSSG
-246 SFEMSGGSIENCTAH
+246 TFEMSGGSIENCTAY
-261 EGAGVKVYA
+261 EGAGVKVLV
-270 SNGKTASF
+270 SSGKASF
-278 SMNGSGEIKNC
+278 SMS
-289 NQNGVSVSAI
+289 
-299 GNGTP
+299 
-304 EFTMDGGTIEGSS
+304 GGTIEGSS
-317 GYGVWVAAGSAVMS
+317 RDGVSIAAIGSGTSEFSMSGGTIEDNSGYGVWVDNGSAVMS
-331 GGSVKDS
+331 GGSVKGS
-338 ERYDIYIGR
+338 ERYDIYIGNR
-347 SATLTVN
+347 AALTVD

-361 VMNMGAITGQ
+361 VLNLGKITGQ

-378 TVENL
+378 TVEKS
-383 GYVGA
+383 GYA
-388 GKITGCKIHR
+388 AAEITGCKIHR
-398 IEHRSPYKG
+398 IEHRFPYKG
-407 TIENSTWDEY
+407 TIEGSPDEY
-417 VYLLGYRWPAEKIP
+417 VYLLGHSWPTAKIP
-431 SAAGESISLKFP
+431 SAAGESISLKVP
-443 SYISEPAAMTNTLVI
+443 SYITATMENTLVI

-476 TTVTSDIKII
+476 ADASDIKII

-508 DGVLNANGGT
+508 NGILNANGGT

-541 TLVNE
+541 TLFNE
-546 EGASVTAGNF
+546 EGASVTAGDF
-556 MDCTITNNGGTIGGD
+556 IDCTITNNGGTISGD
-571 AIFDRPEPDPEQPGA
+571 AILEKPEPDPEQPGA

-628 PETRRELAVVLWN
+628 PETRQELAVVLWN
-641 MASKPEPA
+641 MAGKPEPA
-649 SQQTYTDVQDEEVLK
+649 SQRTYTDVQDEEVLK

>member
-1 MPVTGRKNFTFK
+1 MRRG
-13 EDFANEKTFD
+13 
-23 QHGSGGQYGSQHHTC
+23 
-38 PCFCIR
+38 
-44 GGQQPETVIGQEID
+44 GGQQSETVIGQEID

-70 SLDQLTYT
+70 SLNQLTYT
-78 GNECKVRLKEN
+78 NNECKVRLTEN
-89 IVMTTAVT
+89 IVMTGAVT
-97 VNSGNRLTID
+97 VDSGNRLTID
-107 LNGHTLTAPENDR
+107 LNGYTLTAAENSR
-120 AFRIQDGALTI
+120 AFFIQNGALTI
-131 EDSIGTGV
+131 EDSIGGGV
-139 IQGSGTVTSY
+139 IQGSGTVNGY
-149 GGNGGAI
+149 GGAI
-156 WMSSSDSNNALTLT
+156 LMNGSDSNNALTLA

-175 GFTAKYGAGVYMG
+175 GFTAKYGAGVSMG
-188 SGTFHMTGGA
+188 NGTFRMTGGA
-198 IQNCLATDGGLA
+198 IRNCSATGGKA
-210 DGGGVYVFGGSFE
+210 DGGGVYVSGGSFE
-223 LTDGTISA
+223 MSDGTISA
-231 CKANNAGGGVYVSSG
+231 CNAANAGGGVYVISG
-246 SFEMSGGSIENCTAH
+246 SFEMSGGSIEDCTAY
-261 EGAGVKVYA
+261 EGAGVKVYP
-270 SNGKTASF
+270 SSGKTASF
-278 SMNGSGEIKNC
+278 SMTGGEIQNC
-289 NQNGVSVSAI
+289 NTNGVSIYAI
-299 GNGTP
+299 GGTS
-304 EFTMDGGTIEGSS
+304 EFSMSGGTIEDNG
-317 GYGVWVAAGSAVMS
+317 GDGVRVDAGSAVMS

-338 ERYDIYIGR
+338 ELYDIRIGS

-361 VMNMGAITGQ
+361 VLNMGKITGN

-378 TVENL
+378 TVENS
-383 GYVGA
+383 GSAVA
-388 GKITGCKIHR
+388 GITGCTIHR
-398 IEHRSPYKG
+398 IEHRFPYKG
-407 TIENSTWDEY
+407 TIEGSPDEY
-417 VYLLGYRWPAEKIP
+417 VYLLGHSWPTAKIP
-431 SAAGESISLKFP
+431 SAAGESISLKVP
-443 SYISEPAAMTNTLVI
+443 SYITATMENTLVI

-476 TTVTSDIKII
+476 AETSDIKII

-518 VTGEV
+518 VTSEV

-535 VTKFTG
+535 VTQFTG
-541 TLVNE
+541 TLVNQ
-546 EGASVTAGNF
+546 EGASVTAGDF
-556 MDCTITNNGGTIGGD
+556 RGCMITNNGGTIGGG
-571 AIFDRPEPDPEQPGA
+571 AILDNPEPDPEQPGA

-599 LAVGTVVV
+599 LAVGTAVV

-628 PETRRELAVVLWN
+628 PETRQELAVVLWN
-641 MASKPEPA
+641 MAGKPEPA